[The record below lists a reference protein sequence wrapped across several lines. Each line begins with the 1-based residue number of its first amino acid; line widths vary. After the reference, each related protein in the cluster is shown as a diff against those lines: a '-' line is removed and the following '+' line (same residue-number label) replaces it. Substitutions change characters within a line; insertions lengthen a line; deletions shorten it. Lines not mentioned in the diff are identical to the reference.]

1 MPKEQNS
8 SQNLDLNKI
17 LLTGENSFI
26 RLKQKDDGPITTKA
40 THWRILKSP
49 GGPGH
54 VLFIQ
59 SDITDNEV
67 RIYSDNFAMTRGI
80 QGKIECALN
89 PEFGDPETPIIDSV
103 FSSSGDGVNYWIE
116 SIDSLNE
123 SIQMNWHG
131 IGEPFYLR
139 VGAGFL
145 ETAPKLGV
153 YSCMIPS
160 SKAQITNND
169 IPALGSPYSELFD
182 GHPTSSSCLAW
193 SETWTEIK

>member
-67 RIYSDNFAMTRGI
+67 RIYSDNFAMTRWI

-193 SETWTEIK
+193 SETWTELK

>member
-1 MPKEQNS
+1 MPQEKNS
-8 SQNLDLNKI
+8 SANLDLNKI

-26 RLKQKDDGPITTKA
+26 RLKQTDDGPITTKA

-67 RIYSDNFAMTRGI
+67 RIYSDNFAMTRWI
-80 QGKIECALN
+80 QEKIESALN
-89 PEFGDPETPIIDSV
+89 PEFADPNLPIIDSE
-103 FSSSGDGVNYWIE
+103 FSSSGDGINYWIE

-131 IGEPFYLR
+131 IGEPFYIK
-139 VGAGFL
+139 VAAGFL

-160 SKAQITNND
+160 AKAQITNDD
-169 IPALGSPYSELFD
+169 ITAVGSPYPELFD
-182 GHPTSSSCLAW
+182 GHPTSSCCLAW
-193 SETWTEIK
+193 SETWTELI

>member
-1 MPKEQNS
+1 MSKNQNS
-8 SQNLDLNKI
+8 SKNLDLNEI

-26 RLKQKDDGPITTKA
+26 RLKQKDDGPVTTKA

-54 VLFIQ
+54 VLFLQ

-67 RIYSDNFAMTRGI
+67 RIYSDIFAMTRCI
-80 QGKIECALN
+80 QGKLECALN

-103 FSSSGDGVNYWIE
+103 FSSSGDGINYWIE

>member
-67 RIYSDNFAMTRGI
+67 RIYSDNFAMTRWI
-80 QGKIECALN
+80 QGKVECALN
-89 PEFGDPETPIIDSV
+89 PEFGAPETPIIDSV

-182 GHPTSSSCLAW
+182 GHPTSSSCLPW

>member
-1 MPKEQNS
+1 MSKNQNS
-8 SQNLDLNKI
+8 SQNLDLNEI

-26 RLKQKDDGPITTKA
+26 RLKQKDDGPISTKA

-67 RIYSDNFAMTRGI
+67 RIYSDNFAMTRWI
-80 QGKIECALN
+80 QEKIECALN

-193 SETWTEIK
+193 SETWTELK

>member
-67 RIYSDNFAMTRGI
+67 RIYSDNFAGAASI
-80 QGKIECALN
+80 WIKDYNKLSSLSNLI
-89 PEFGDPETPIIDSV
+89 PEGPENS
-103 FSSSGDGVNYWIE
+103 
-116 SIDSLNE
+116 
-123 SIQMNWHG
+123 
-131 IGEPFYLR
+131 
-139 VGAGFL
+139 
-145 ETAPKLGV
+145 
-153 YSCMIPS
+153 PS
-160 SKAQITNND
+160 PVPN
-169 IPALGSPYSELFD
+169 
-182 GHPTSSSCLAW
+182 
-193 SETWTEIK
+193 